1 MWRERWRPMSYGW
14 VSMTNRPP
22 GIECSHRPWSD
33 RSREGVVGSEEM
45 IMLDSNQPLV
55 LRRDPWNKG
64 RGIGRKRPLKPSRMR
79 KKSVYW
85 SQIWDKIRGA
95 WRDVGDVRC
104 AVGMSAA
111 RCCSVM

>member
-1 MWRERWRPMSYGW
+1 MTISKIIRNPVAAAAVLALMAAANGALASEKLVATDASVRTILAFKVPDAAALKLLPEGW
-14 VSMTNRPP
+14 QVSP
-22 GIECSHRPWSD
+22 
-33 RSREGVVGSEEM
+33 
-45 IMLDSNQPLV
+45 
-55 LRRDPWNKG
+55 
-64 RGIGRKRPLKPSRMR
+64 PSRMR

-95 WRDVGDVRC
+95 WRDVGNVRC